1 MASKPQEVSVEEKL
15 RALYDLQ
22 LIDSHIDEIKLFMG
36 NLPLEVQELDN
47 EVNDIQNKSQQ
58 LQQEIDASQSG
69 MQEKKNLIKDAEV
82 LIKKYR
88 DQQDKVRN
96 NREFESLDKEIEYQE
111 LEIEL
116 ANKRAKEFELIIAQ
130 KKDLYEE
137 FNVLCSEKKEYLYQK
152 RKEFDQMLQKHEEE
166 RIDLMEKAT
175 VFSKNVESRLLQL
188 YKRIRSKAK
197 NGLAIVPVE
206 RGASGGSF
214 FTIPPQKC
222 IDIAQRKKVVI
233 DEHSGRILIDAALAE
248 EERQKILPKIRK
260 ILIES

>member
-22 LIDSHIDEIKLFMG
+22 LIDSRIDEIKLLMG

-47 EVNDIQNKSQQ
+47 DVKDIKNKSQQ
-58 LQQEIDASQSG
+58 LKQEVDASQSA
-69 MQEKKNLIKDAEV
+69 MQEKKDLIKDAEA

-88 DQQDKVRN
+88 AQQDKVRN
-96 NREFESLDKEIEYQE
+96 NREFESLGKEIEYQE

-116 ANKRAKEFELIIAQ
+116 ANKRAKEFELTIAQ
-130 KKDLYEE
+130 KKDLFEE
-137 FNVLCSEKKEYLYQK
+137 LEALCDEKKEHLSQK
-152 RKEFDQMLQKHEEE
+152 RKEFDQILQKHEEE
-166 RIDLMEKAT
+166 RKDLMERAS
-175 VFSKNVESRLLQL
+175 VFSKNIEARLLHL

-222 IDIAQRKKVVI
+222 LDIAQRKKVVI
-233 DEHSGRILIDAALAE
+233 DEHSGRILIDAALAA
-248 EERQKILPKIRK
+248 EERQKILPQIQG
-260 ILIES
+260 IFMES